1 MRYSEKM
8 DGVVI
13 SKLIRQFEESPEQLI
28 KTEERAFHK
37 KITDVCDQIEQKK
50 INIVL
55 LTGPSASGKTT
66 TAKRLVSELQL
77 RGMQSNRISLD
88 NFYRDNDVDPHWEDG
103 QINFE
108 DIKSLDVEC
117 FHQKMSE
124 LLRDGGADFPVFDF
138 TVGRRSKDVFAVSF
152 DQNTCL
158 VFEGIHALNPLLCGH
173 LLEEHT
179 MRLYVS
185 VHSDFVNDEGSPVLL
200 AQNLRFLRRLLRDA
214 RHRNNSAE
222 DTLKMWRHVLEGE
235 RLYIHPFRKN
245 ADIHINSVHQYEP
258 FLYREKAA
266 ELLRPLMNR
275 REYLYIAAPLLAI
288 ETVFPSLSPE
298 NVPKSS
304 LLQEFI

>member
-8 DGVVI
+8 DSVLI
-13 SKLIRQFEESPEQLI
+13 SKLIRKFEESPGELI
-28 KTEERAFHK
+28 KTEESAFHK

-66 TAKRLVSELQL
+66 TAKRLVSELLL
-77 RGMQSNRISLD
+77 RGLQSDRISLD
-88 NFYRDNDVDPHWEDG
+88 NFYRDNDLDPHWADG

-117 FHQKMSE
+117 FHQKMNE
-124 LLRDGGADFPVFDF
+124 LLTNGGADFPVFDF
-138 TVGRRSKDVFAVSF
+138 TVGRRSKDVFSVSF

-185 VHSDFVNDEGSPVLL
+185 VHSDFVNDEGGPMLP
-200 AQNLRFLRRLLRDA
+200 ARNLRFLRRLLRDA
-214 RHRNNSAE
+214 KHRNNSAE
-222 DTLKMWRHVLEGE
+222 DTLKMWEHVLEGE
-235 RLYIHPFRKN
+235 RLYIQPFRKN
-245 ADIHINSVHQYEP
+245 ADIHINTVHRYEP
-258 FLYREKAA
+258 FLYRDQAA
-266 ELLRPLMNR
+266 ALLKPLMDR
-275 REYLYIAAPLLAI
+275 QEYLYMAAPLLAV
-288 ETVFPSLSPE
+288 ETVLPSLSTGL
-298 NVPKSS
+298 VPKSS